1 MKTVT
6 RVVRKAIVAG
16 ALVLTAASGAGSA
29 GQQDQQKQDIPDAP
43 SASRPPQSLPAGV
56 PPAQPEPPPSRAN
69 QAPPGEDT
77 PNPPPNLPPA
87 PVEAGAPPS
96 PPPMKI
102 TTVPEGGAT
111 EEQTASNENLY
122 KIVIVTNQVMVPA
135 MVKDQSGHLVNGLL
149 PRDFSVYEDGKKQAL
164 NFFTADAFAMA
175 AAVVIDQGM
184 ADTALQKVNQTFPA
198 LEGAFSQYDEV
209 ALYTYS
215 SSVSKMTD
223 FATVGKRLTE
233 TLNDL
238 KTVRGRNNGVPVM
251 NGPFGPQGPTVN
263 GVPVDQGSVPAISPP
278 KETHALND
286 AILAAAMD
294 LSKRDRTRRKVIF
307 VISDGR
313 EARSN
318 ASYQDVLKVLLTNEI
333 MVYGVAVE
341 GSALP
346 VYGRLQRLHL
356 PKSGYFADILPKY
369 ANATGGEILSGLSPN
384 AIETAYADALG
395 DARNQYTL
403 GYRTGATP
411 SSSAYRDIEVRVAR
425 PDLKVSAKTGYY
437 PLGLGR

>member
-1 MKTVT
+1 LKTVS
-6 RVVRKAIVAG
+6 RVVPRAIVAG
-16 ALVLTAASGAGSA
+16 ALVLAAAFGAASAGP
-29 GQQDQQKQDIPDAP
+29 QDQQKQDIPDAP
-43 SASRPPQSLPAGV
+43 SASRPPQSFPTV
-56 PPAQPEPPPSRAN
+56 PPPAQPEPPPSRAN
-69 QAPPGEDT
+69 QAPPGEGG
-77 PNPPPNLPPA
+77 PNPLPSLPSS
-87 PVEAGAPPS
+87 PVEGGAPP
-96 PPPMKI
+96 PPPPLKI

-111 EEQTASNENLY
+111 AEQTTSNENLY
-122 KIVIVTNQVMVPA
+122 KIVITTNQVMVPV
-135 MVKDQSGHLVNGLL
+135 MVKDQAGHLVNGLL

-164 NFFTADAFAMA
+164 NFFTADAFAIS

-184 ADTALQKVNQTFPA
+184 PDTALQKVNQTFPA
-198 LEGAFSQYDEV
+198 LEGAFSLYDEV

-238 KTVRGRNNGVPVM
+238 KMVTGRNNGVPVM
-251 NGPFGPQGPTVN
+251 SGPLGPQGPTVN
-263 GVPVDQGSVPAISPP
+263 NAPIDQGRVPALSPP

-307 VISDGR
+307 VVSDGR

-318 ASYQDVLKVLLTNEI
+318 ASYQDVLKVLLTNGI
-333 MVYGVAVE
+333 LVYGVVVE

-369 ANATGGEILSGLSPN
+369 ANATGGEILDGFSAN
-384 AIETAYADALG
+384 AIGTAYADALG

-403 GYRTGATP
+403 GYRAGATP
-411 SSSAYRDIEVRVAR
+411 TSSAYRDIEVRVAR